1 MEINNSTL
9 NPEGEKFVFQRGVP
23 MYVMMRLADSLREK
37 LLMLNAKDLEENL
50 HITLG
55 SINFNIHAGR
65 KWQNDIQEKIKYWST
80 TILPNLWR
88 EIDKK
93 EIKITGVRP
102 IGGKDGLDKICFHVN
117 SPSANAAQSS
127 LFEYLTTQCDLNG
140 SYQGTWGAQDS
151 TWRVL
156 YDSGDG
162 LPVMAINLNFY
173 SPENYHPHISLFPAD
188 LANRRPFELLSQ
200 AYQLP
205 AFADSIKY
213 DNHVFLSFGHQTE
226 WYLLRGG
233 KRRRFSK
240 SRKKNVKV
248 GTKRKMKSKFNT
260 KRKLKR
266 INKSNKKRKSKK
278 YNKHF

>member
-9 NPEGEKFVFQRGVP
+9 NPEGENFVFQSGVP

-37 LLMLNAKDLEENL
+37 LSVLNATGLEENL

-55 SINFNIHAGR
+55 SINFNNYAGQQ
-65 KWQNDIQEKIKYWST
+65 WQNHIQTKIWSWCT
-80 TILPNLWR
+80 TILPNLWSQI
-88 EIDKK
+88 ENK
-93 EIKITGVRP
+93 EIQITGVRP

-162 LPVMAINLNFY
+162 FPVMAINLDFY
-173 SPENYHPHISLFPAD
+173 SPEKYRPHISLFPAE
-188 LANRRPFELLSQ
+188 LKNKGPFELLSK
-200 AYQLP
+200 AYQEKSL
-205 AFADSIKY
+205 AASVRY
-213 DNHVFLSFGHQTE
+213 DNNVFFSFGHQTE
-226 WYLLRGG
+226 WYPLGGG
-233 KRRRFSK
+233 KRRKFSK

-278 YNKHF
+278 K